1 MDSCV
6 CSTSTRTHPDKA
18 IERTLF
24 LVEWPLD
31 PALRQRVSA
40 GLNKGD
46 ARNTLARAVCF
57 NRLAQ
62 IRDRTFELQR
72 HRASGLNLVVAAIML
87 WNTVYLERAVAA
99 LRAQGHQVDDALL
112 KHVAPIH
119 WNHVILTGDY
129 NWRQNRRVEKGGF
142 RPFRPQSWA

>member
-6 CSTSTRTHPDKA
+6 CSTGTRTHPDKA

-87 WNTVYLERAVAA
+87 WNTLYLERAVAA
-99 LRAQGHQVDDALL
+99 LRAQGYQVADALL